1 MCQPIYSL
9 SEHRKCKSF
18 VAARGRFEV
27 VCPLCLWWE
36 AHQNRLNATIR
47 FQSEFSSCIINKVEL
62 HVSPPTQILPLLL
75 LIGKWLMPI
84 PIDQF
89 RIDRHKGIAQGTRK
103 LKYSRPGHA
112 GFIGTKPVIKHAA
125 YATGLLPVFD
135 IEIPVCMGLEV
146 GIESRAIPVA
156 DRLKGFMEVSRIVLL
171 HIMWGK
177 VYASAKPPDFVVQ
190 FEVPYIHV
198 NDGYKWVVRMDN
210 NRYTRGK
217 KLLIVHLKC
226 LSYRFGQ
233 NPMYG

>member
-9 SEHRKCKSF
+9 SEHRKCKGF

-36 AHQNRLNATIR
+36 AHQNRLNATIC
-47 FQSEFSSCIINKVEL
+47 FQSEFSSRIINKVEL

-75 LIGKWLMPI
+75 LIGKWLMPVS
-84 PIDQF
+84 IDQF

-112 GFIGTKPVIKHAA
+112 GFIGTKPVINHAA

-135 IEIPVCMGLEV
+135 IEIPVCMGREF

-156 DRLKGFMEVSRIVLL
+156 DRLKGFMEVSRILL
-171 HIMWGK
+171 FHIMCGRR
-177 VYASAKPPDFVVQ
+177 YPSPQPPALVVQ
-190 FEVPYIHV
+190 CELP
-198 NDGYKWVVRMDN
+198 
-210 NRYTRGK
+210 
-217 KLLIVHLKC
+217 
-226 LSYRFGQ
+226 
-233 NPMYG
+233 